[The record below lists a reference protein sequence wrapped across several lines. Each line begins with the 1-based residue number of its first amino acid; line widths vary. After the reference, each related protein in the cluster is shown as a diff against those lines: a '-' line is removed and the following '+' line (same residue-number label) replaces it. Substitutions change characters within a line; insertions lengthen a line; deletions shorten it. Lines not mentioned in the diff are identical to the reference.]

1 MRSIDAPDDV
11 SSLDWAAFPGEDVS
25 DAIVAAMAAGG
36 IEVLFFTSGAELV
49 FYQEAIARALAAGR
63 PAPRLITITHEHI
76 NLNAAI
82 GYAAVSGKPAATA
95 VHVDAGTLNQGGAI
109 HTAWHSGVP
118 VLMTAGGAPAS
129 FPGALPGGRDGGG
142 HIWLQQTFDQNGIV
156 RQYTKWDHRLD
167 WQDNAGLVVGRAL
180 QMAVTEPKGPVYLS
194 IPKEL
199 ALQPL
204 TEARFPTLEQL
215 GVARPAAPDPAGIR
229 ELAARL
235 VAAENPMLIVSGS
248 GRNPKTVPALV
259 ELCEFLGLPVVNSTP
274 KTFLCF
280 PMTHPLRQRAS
291 DVRDADVVFALEAT
305 VPWMPGP
312 NAPSRTAYVATCD
325 LDLSRSRIPTYE
337 FGAHLRLTGDA
348 LITIEMLMTAVR
360 DLASVGDRAR
370 FSARARRWAA
380 HSKARWDA
388 MEADAR
394 SRGGNTP
401 IDPWWRSY
409 QIGQAF
415 GDSCTV
421 FDDSQTLNR
430 TDEYMRCDTPGTFF
444 HNPGTSG
451 GWGPGAALGGK
462 IADPS
467 RDVVM
472 ISGDGYYMFA
482 SPNPAIW
489 AASHY
494 QAPFLS
500 VIFQNRSYG
509 TGTLRVKATYPD
521 SHSERGGFDGG
532 YFDPPI
538 DFAMEASAAGA
549 HAENVRDPADVG
561 PALKRGL
568 AAIRAGRPALV
579 AVWLPR
585 LLAED

>member
-1 MRSIDAPDDV
+1 MADDV
-11 SSLDWAAFPGEDVS
+11 PSLEWRTFPGEDVS
-25 DAIVAAMAAGG
+25 DAIVAAMVEAG

-63 PAPRLITITHEHI
+63 RAPRLITITHEHI

-129 FPGALPGGRDGGG
+129 YPGALPGGRDGGG
-142 HIWLQQTFDQNGIV
+142 HIWLQQTYDQHGIV

-167 WQDNAGLVVGRAL
+167 WQDNPGLVVGRAV
-180 QMAVTEPKGPVYLS
+180 QMAVTEPKGPVYLT

-204 TEARFPTLEQL
+204 AEARFPTLQQL
-215 GVARPAAPDPAGIR
+215 GVAVPAAPDPAGIR
-229 ELAARL
+229 ALAARI
-235 VAAENPMLIVSGS
+235 VAAENPMMIVSGS

-259 ELCEFLGLPVVNSTP
+259 DLCEFLGLPVVNSTP

-291 DVRDADVVFALEAT
+291 DIPAADLVFALEAS

-312 NAPSRTAYVATCD
+312 NEPRATAYIATCD
-325 LDLSRSRIPTYE
+325 LDPSRSRIPTYE
-337 FGAHLRLTGDA
+337 FSAHLRLTGDS
-348 LITIEMLMTAVR
+348 LIAIQMLTDAVHTIATDADRERFAAR
-360 DLASVGDRAR
+360 LARWTLHSSGRAR
-370 FSARARRWAA
+370 AAERDAIGRATK
-380 HSKARWDA
+380 S
-388 MEADAR
+388 
-394 SRGGNTP
+394 P
-401 IDPWWRSY
+401 IDPIWLTY
-409 QIGQAF
+409 QIAQAI
-415 GDSCTV
+415 GDTCTV

-430 TDEYMRCDTPGTFF
+430 TDEFLKCDTPGTFF

-451 GWGPGAALGGK
+451 GWGPGAALGAK
-462 IADPS
+462 IAAPS

-494 QAPFLS
+494 NAPFLS
-500 VIFQNRSYG
+500 VIYQNRSYG
-509 TGTLRVKATYPD
+509 TGTLRVAATYND
-521 SHSERGGFDGG
+521 SHAARAGFEGG

-549 HAENVRDPADVG
+549 LAENVRDPAEIA
-561 PALKRGL
+561 PALQRGL
-568 AAIRAGRPALV
+568 AAIRSGRPALIS
-579 AVWLPR
+579 VWLPK
-585 LLAED
+585 LLANE